1 MFYHAR
7 SSGKVR
13 RTKILDSGVKMA
25 LRKAVVDGNKTLWS
39 RECSRLWK
47 PTLYKPVR
55 HFSRA
60 RTVLYG
66 SNFSSRTNLFR
77 GSARIVASGLVIH
90 RTMFIQTQDTP
101 NPNSLKF
108 IPGVTVLESGTMNY
122 PHAMSAHNSLL
133 ARNLFRIEGVKSVF
147 FATDFITITK
157 LDDEVDWQVVKPQ
170 VYATIMD
177 FFSTGLPVVTD
188 EQPAPDTGV

>member
-1 MFYHAR
+1 MFL
-7 SSGKVR
+7 S
-13 RTKILDSGVKMA
+13 
-25 LRKAVVDGNKTLWS
+25 
-39 RECSRLWK
+39 
-47 PTLYKPVR
+47 
-55 HFSRA
+55 
-60 RTVLYG
+60 
-66 SNFSSRTNLFR
+66 
-77 GSARIVASGLVIH
+77 

-108 IPGVTVLESGTMNY
+108 IPGVQVLESGTMNY
-122 PHAMSAHNSLL
+122 SHAMSAHNSLL

-157 LDDEVDWQVVKPQ
+157 MDEEVDWQVVKPQ

-188 EQPAPDTGV
+188 EQPASDTGVCVCVVRAYVSVVCTHVHMCEEKLKYITSVSQIV